1 MAEYRDPSQLNATR
15 RRFLGTTAAAGLVA
29 AVGSRASA
37 AGTKVFSYVPQP
49 AGKAKPRIP
58 VKEGETVRMAII
70 GTGGMG
76 TGHCDAFS
84 RLAKAGRE
92 KVQIVAL
99 CDVND
104 LHVANAKGVIEKNQ
118 GTDIKIDTYRDYKK
132 VLERQD
138 IHGVLIASPEH
149 WHAQMGID
157 AILAG
162 KDVYLEKPMT
172 LRLADALRLRD
183 VVKANPDMILQ
194 VGTQYAAQPKYLE
207 AKKIIESGELGPALW
222 CQIAYCRN
230 TPTGEWNYYGID
242 PKWKPGENLDWDSWC
257 GPLGKQAWDP
267 KLYIRWRRYRMTST
281 GIIGDLLVHEM
292 TPFFVSLNKVG
303 WPVKVTAMGSHMI
316 DKEMENH
323 DQVNL
328 TVQFENGTNM
338 VVAGNTNNELGF
350 EKLIRC
356 QRGNIYL
363 NSRHCVI
370 RPESKFTNEVEE
382 RTINCPDVGDD
393 QDQHRLNW
401 LKCVRTREQP
411 SSDIEQGT
419 KVMVVVDLA
428 TRALWEGGSFT
439 FDPKTMT
446 VTKA

>member
-1 MAEYRDPSQLNATR
+1 MGENRSGSHFNQASR
-15 RRFLGTTAAAGLVA
+15 RQFLGTTAAAGLAA
-29 AVGSRASA
+29 AVGSAA
-37 AGTKVFSYVPQP
+37 AGRTVFAHVPQP
-49 AGKAKPRIP
+49 VGKSKPRTP
-58 VKEGETVRMAII
+58 LGENDVVKMAII

-76 TGHCDAFS
+76 TGHCEAFAN
-84 RLAKAGRE
+84 LAKNGRE
-92 KVQIVAL
+92 KVQIVAI

-104 LHVANAKGVIEKNQ
+104 LHAARAKKKIEDIQ
-118 GTDIKIDTYRDYKK
+118 GTSTPVEVYREYKK
-132 VLERQD
+132 VLERPD
-138 IHGVLIASPEH
+138 IHGVLVAAPEH
-149 WHAQMGID
+149 WHSQMGID

-172 LRLADALRLRD
+172 LKLDEALRLRD
-183 VVKANPDMILQ
+183 VVKGNPDMILQ

-207 AKKIIESGELGPALW
+207 AKKVIESGALGLPLW

-242 PKWKPGENLDWDSWC
+242 PKWKPGENLDWDTWC
-257 GPLGKQAWDP
+257 GPLGKMAWDP
-267 KLYIRWRRYRMTST
+267 KQYIRWRRYKKTST

-292 TPFFVSLNKVG
+292 TPFFVSLNQVG
-303 WPVKVTAMGSHMI
+303 WPTKVTAFGSHMI

-323 DQVNL
+323 DMVNL
-328 TVQFENGTNM
+328 NVQFESGTNM

-356 QRGNIYL
+356 QKGNIYL

-370 RPESKFTNEVEE
+370 RPEAKFSNEVDE
-382 RTINCPDVGDD
+382 RTIECKDVGDD

-401 LKCVRTREQP
+401 IKCMRTRQQP

-428 TRALWEGGSFT
+428 TRALWEGGSFN
-439 FDPKTMT
+439 FDPKTMK
-446 VTKA
+446 VTRA